1 MYGHYAC
8 LSDFTGQ
15 PLVVQKVSQD
25 LGWWGSLICA
35 AAPYIYQLKDF
46 LFPILAFENG
56 S

>member
-35 AAPYIYQLKDF
+35 AAPYISVERF
-46 LFPILAFENG
+46 SFPYLGI
-56 S
+56 